1 MVFEEHAGRKEHIN
15 HLQSVLDCENQ
26 PVLDRTRHSRSSL
39 RAPENKCGHS
49 KQNNIKTNF
58 NLINVKFAF

>member
-26 PVLDRTRHSRSSL
+26 RDLDRTRHSRSSL
-39 RAPENKCGHS
+39 RASENKCGHS
-49 KQNNIKTNF
+49 KQKISKQ
-58 NLINVKFAF
+58 IAA